1 MPDDD
6 EVIELRDLQARAYG
20 RGGGLTASDAAR
32 LDQLARRQAER
43 AAKGA
48 ATEVLAAEPV
58 ISGVPDEVRHHLR
71 DARRDA
77 EPTDVAPPAVASPA
91 DPPHDGDPRLG
102 SPGTGALLRER
113 WRPMLMAAAAV
124 LALGIGLGWFLFG
137 RGAADAVALTPAQQE
152 WQREIIG
159 EATYDQGSLR
169 AVAVEAGV
177 VLWIATKKD
186 GDLTCLVLGDGAH
199 TTSECDTSVA
209 VRDDGL
215 FGTLM
220 VERGEGQTEVTAQMI
235 LTAAGQPAVVSD
247 SYEYDPGSM
256 TNTYANEEEEDFA
269 STMVAQG
276 FDARTVW
283 VVGYDG
289 EIPVW
294 SGVRTDDATQCLIYG
309 ATDGVADIRC
319 EDAAAGEGLWVEH
332 VDPATAQTTRVE
344 WQFSPNHGNYLVITR
359 EGALDHGAI
368 EE

>member
-20 RGGGLTASDAAR
+20 RGGGLTASEAAR
-32 LDQLARRQAER
+32 LDQLMQRQAEQ
-43 AAKGA
+43 AAKDAGDGIPA
-48 ATEVLAAEPV
+48 PEPV
-58 ISGVPDEVRHHLR
+58 AVEVTDPVGRSRPDT
-71 DARRDA
+71 RRDA
-77 EPTDVAPPAVASPA
+77 ESADAAYPAAAEPS
-91 DPPHDGDPRLG
+91 HDGADHARP
-102 SPGTGALLRER
+102 SSFPVLLRER
-113 WRPMLMAAAAV
+113 WRPLLIGAAV
-124 LALGIGLGWFLFG
+124 VLGLGIGLGWAVFG
-137 RGAADAVALTPAQQE
+137 RDGAEAVALTPAQQD

-169 AVAVEAGV
+169 PVAVEAGV
-177 VLWIATKKD
+177 VLWFATKND

-199 TTSECDTSVA
+199 TTSECDTSDA
-209 VRDDGL
+209 VRDNGL
-215 FGTLM
+215 YGTLV
-220 VERGEGQTEVTAQMI
+220 VERGEGQTEVTGQMI
-235 LTAAGQPAVVSD
+235 LTAAGQPAVVTS

-256 TNTYANEEEEDFA
+256 TTSYANEEEEDFA
-269 STMVAQG
+269 STLVAQG

-294 SGVRTDDATQCLIYG
+294 SGVRTDDAMQCLIYG
-309 ATDGVADIRC
+309 ATEGVADIRC
-319 EDAAAGEGLWVEH
+319 EDSATGEGLWVEH

-344 WQFSPNHGNYLVITR
+344 WQFSPNYGNYLVITR